1 MVQSTLGKN
10 SPGLTEEE
18 RTFFAQLIEKGVR
31 KIKSK
36 AIPEGVMYE
45 GVNELMEQHG
55 IRKLHYLLE
64 SLAEKGLL
72 NVEAHEPY
80 ISCPDCEAIHVYSR
94 YSCPKCQSND
104 VEHIKIIEHPFC
116 GYTGLKKEFISGS
129 SLVCPNCSTNFGS
142 VDEKPPVDR
151 SRGDYTIVGSSF
163 QCENCGSRFD
173 RPNIFHICQKC
184 GKVFNYMTGTYK
196 KLRDYEIPEN
206 ILKSMRIRQK
216 YNILLIEDNRD
227 DAKIISRYF
236 EKYGD
241 NFNLVHTVS
250 GEEGLKL
257 IEEKFYD
264 VIFLDLK
271 LPGIDGLRLLE
282 EIKARDIRTPVVMLT
297 GSDDRTTAVEAMKL
311 GASDYIVKSNQEYKK
326 LPSIAKNMVEK

>member
-1 MVQSTLGKN
+1 MVQNTLSKD
-10 SPGLTEEE
+10 SLDLTKDE
-18 RTFFAQLIEKGVR
+18 RTLLTRLIEMGVR

-36 AIPEGVMYE
+36 AMPEGVSYE
-45 GVNELMEQHG
+45 GLDELIEQHG
-55 IRKLHYLLE
+55 IRNLDHLLE
-64 SLAEKGLL
+64 SLAEKGFLDL
-72 NVEAHEPY
+72 EEQEPY
-80 ISCPDCEAIHVYSR
+80 IFCPNCNATHVYSR
-94 YSCPKCQSND
+94 YSCPKCRSTE

-116 GYTGLKKEFISGS
+116 GYTGLRRKFISGP
-129 SLVCPNCSTNFGS
+129 SLICPNCSTNFGS
-142 VDEKPPVDR
+142 LDEDPPGDR
-151 SRGDYTIVGSSF
+151 SRGDYVILGSSF

-206 ILKSMRIRQK
+206 VLKSMQMRQK
-216 YNILLIEDNRD
+216 YNILLIEDNLD

-257 IEEKFYD
+257 IEENFYD

-282 EIKARDIRTPVVMLT
+282 EIKAREIRTPVVMLT

-326 LPSIAKNMVEK
+326 LPSMAKNMVEK